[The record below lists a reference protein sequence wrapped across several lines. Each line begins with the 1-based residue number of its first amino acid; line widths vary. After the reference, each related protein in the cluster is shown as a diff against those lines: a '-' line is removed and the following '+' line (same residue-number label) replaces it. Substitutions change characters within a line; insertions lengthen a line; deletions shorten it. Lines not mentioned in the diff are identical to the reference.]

1 MSSESER
8 KRDGESGG
16 TERRS
21 SFDDPGLD
29 VGRSDESFRY
39 VNLKVCELAVLRL
52 VWSEPRV
59 TLSDTTH
66 PVGLPCGAS
75 VHRACLTS
83 AVHGIKPGL
92 NIGRGR
98 VLESPTVCLKIGD
111 DVCLS

>member
-29 VGRSDESFRY
+29 IGRSDESLRY

-66 PVGLPCGAS
+66 PVGLPCSAS
-75 VHRACLTS
+75 VLRVCLAS
-83 AVHGIKPGL
+83 AVHGIEPGL
-92 NIGRGR
+92 NISRGW
-98 VLESPTVCLKIGD
+98 VLKSPTVRLKIGD
-111 DVCLS
+111 DVLLS